1 MPSTVGAA
9 TGAAIAVFAAYKF
22 DGKTVTVMVIAAI
35 VGAAVGSLAFQAFLP
50 GVP

>member
-9 TGAAIAVFAAYKF
+9 VGTGLAVFLVYKF
-22 DGKTVTVMVIAAI
+22 DGKTMVPVVIAAI
-35 VGAAVGSLAFQAFLP
+35 VGAVVGSIAFQAFLP